1 MAGGWV
7 ACAGRGALP
16 ARPPAPVAPREGD
29 SIPAPVVVVREPA
42 TPASR
47 TPWSDSLLRAMPTRD
62 KVAQL
67 VVVVIDGDSAAAEAL
82 GTVFRGP
89 PPGALFVR
97 GGTRMV
103 RPIVEGAGAALPIP
117 LLVGANLEGGPTAL
131 ADSGLMPL
139 PGLPGLAAT
148 RDTMLACTAG
158 ATIARQALQLGI
170 NWSVSLD
177 SVVVPPP
184 DTIVRAFV
192 RSVPERAVDRYVRCQ
207 EDAGVV
213 VSSRWADTTGRS
225 DRPRASNLVFV
236 GASAVARTIDSLAA
250 AVDSGLVAS
259 SALDARVAAVLHAKE
274 RLALHRAPVVH
285 ATTVNA
291 AAPDSTAADGGTAN
305 GGTTSGSAARDTTAG
320 VASDSLADVI
330 ARQSIV
336 LARDRGNAIWRMTRA
351 RRVAAIVYD
360 PRPRGARDSLRGAA
374 FLAELRA
381 DLRARNAR
389 LDAIAVGSRPRGVS
403 ATAAIARARDAEA
416 VVLAVY
422 PPDGGGIERLPAAGR
437 DLARRLLREKPNAIV
452 VALTDAGIAREL
464 PQGVGTL
471 VVGWNGRSPYSERA
485 AARAVASP
493 PPRDSLLA
501 ARLADTVRAV
511 MERYQAD
518 SAFPGAQAVVG
529 SHDRVLAS
537 VGVGRV
543 DWAPSAEPTD
553 STIWD
558 LASLTKVVG
567 MTTGIMQLVAEG
579 RVNLD
584 APAQRY
590 IPRFKGPGKRRVT
603 IRHLITHS
611 SGLPAWRPLYK
622 EGIGPDEA
630 LKLVYLTPLD
640 TVPGARMAYSDLGAI
655 LLGQV
660 IEKVT
665 KERLSS
671 YLRRRAWQPL
681 KMTDTR
687 YRPDSALLARIAP
700 TEYDPWRQR
709 MIQGVVHDQNAYA
722 LGGISGHAG
731 LFSSA
736 RDLARFAR
744 MYLNF
749 GTLDGRRVLEPRV
762 IYDFV
767 RVQDSS
773 FSNRALGWEKP
784 TGSNSAGRRM
794 SPAAFGHTGF
804 TGTSIWIDPANDLF
818 VVLLTNRVNPT
829 RQNNRFGEVRIAV
842 ADAALAVLG
851 TVRQGTP
858 PLVPRF

>member
-1 MAGGWV
+1 MAGGWA
-7 ACAGRGALP
+7 ACAGRGTLP
-16 ARPPAPVAPREGD
+16 RHAPAPVAPRESD
-29 SIPAPVVVVREPA
+29 SVPPPVVVVREAVP
-42 TPASR
+42 PASR
-47 TPWSDSLLRAMPTRD
+47 TPWSDSLLRSLPTRD
-62 KVAQL
+62 RVAQL
-67 VVVVIDGDSAAAEAL
+67 VVAVVDGADSAAAETLRAVL
-82 GTVFRGP
+82 GATR
-89 PPGALFVR
+89 PGGVYIR
-97 GGTRMV
+97 GGAGSV
-103 RPIVEGAGAALPIP
+103 RPIVDDARASIGVP
-117 LLVGANLEGGPTAL
+117 LLVGANLEGGPSAL
-131 ADSGLMPL
+131 TDPGVIPL
-139 PGLPGLAAT
+139 PGLAGLAAT
-148 RDTMLACTAG
+148 RDTMLACAAG
-158 ATIARQALQLGI
+158 TTMARQASRLGI
-170 NWSVSLD
+170 RWSVSLD

-184 DTIVRAFV
+184 DTVVRAFV

-213 VSSRWADTTGRS
+213 VSSRWADTSGRG
-225 DRPRASNLVFV
+225 DRPRAAHLLFV
-236 GASAVARTIDSLAA
+236 RASEVARTIDSLAA
-250 AVDSGLVAS
+250 AADSGRLVA
-259 SALDARVAAVLHAKE
+259 AEIDVRVAPLLHAKE
-274 RLALHRAPVVH
+274 RLALHRLAPVDSM
-285 ATTVNA
+285 A
-291 AAPDSTAADGGTAN
+291 AQGMTAAGAAKNGTSALGTAVDV
-305 GGTTSGSAARDTTAG
+305 AA
-320 VASDSLADVI
+320 DSLADVV

-336 LARDRGNAIWRMTRA
+336 LARDRGNAIWRLTRA
-351 RRVAAIVYD
+351 RRVTAIVYD
-360 PRPRGARDSLRGAA
+360 PRARGVRDSAPGAA
-374 FLAELRA
+374 FIAELRA

-389 LDAIAVGSRPRGVS
+389 LEAIVVGPRPRGVS
-403 ATAAIARARDAEA
+403 AATAIARASGADG
-416 VVLAVY
+416 VVLALY
-422 PPDGGGIERLPAAGR
+422 PQDGGGIERLPAAGR

-452 VALTDAGIAREL
+452 VGLTDAGIAREL
-464 PQGVGTL
+464 PAGVGTL
-471 VVGWNGRSPYSERA
+471 LVGWNGRSPYSERA
-485 AARAVASP
+485 AARAVAGPVS
-493 PPRDSLLA
+493 RDPLLA

-511 MERYQAD
+511 MARYQAD
-518 SAFPGAQAVVG
+518 SAFPGAEAVIG

-537 VGVGRV
+537 VGVGSV

-622 EGIGPDEA
+622 EGIGPEEA
-630 LKLVYLTPLD
+630 LRLVYLTPLD

-665 KERLSS
+665 KERLST

-687 YRPDSALLARIAP
+687 YKPDSALLARIAP

-731 LFSSA
+731 LFSSG

-749 GTLDGRRVLEPRV
+749 GALDGRRVLEPRL
-762 IYDFV
+762 IYEFA
-767 RVQDSS
+767 RVQDSA